1 MNYKQLQQDNSN
13 LRPHQIEAKRKIFDA
28 WNTYVS
34 VMLQMPTGTGKTYL
48 FTSLINDLL
57 NAYKSKHEEIN
68 ILVVAHRT
76 ELIDQISATLN
87 RYGIA
92 HGFIQGTREQHLW
105 RRVQVGSIMSLLTD
119 KNYNNVRRQKFDYII
134 IDEAHHSLADTYI
147 ELFRLFSEAKKL
159 GVTATPCRMN
169 HESFLQLYD
178 VLITSPQISW
188 FIDNHLLAD
197 FDYVSIKPDSEIQ
210 RLVDRSE
217 VSQTGDFVNADLDN
231 TFNNMRI
238 RSKLY
243 ESYERYAEGRKG
255 IIYAISKVH
264 ASKIAELY
272 CSHGLK
278 TVAIDCDTP
287 KEERQDYIRAFK
299 RGDINVL
306 VNVDIFTEGFDCPDV
321 SFIQL
326 ARPTRSLAL
335 YLQQV
340 GRGLRIVEG
349 KEKTIIIDNVGL
361 YNYFGLPDANR
372 KWQYWFKGDENVEHE
387 THIPDDRVSGMFPD
401 YESCVRKFHE
411 EDEEMAVIRGAKNEM
426 CVKVKDGHLQ
436 DINKPKISE
445 FALCDYYLVRGH
457 CKNFR
462 VYPFVKKKG
471 KATSSVGNCV
481 FEYNESQKNI
491 EFGEDTEQNKQL
503 LDSNVKFQSILSFVA
518 MLSGHNIMDFIDLR
532 KLSKLSESDR
542 IHKITPYEIFEI
554 ISRIPKE

>member
-1 MNYKQLQQDNSN
+1 MDYKQLHQDNAN
-13 LRPHQIEAKRKIFDA
+13 LRPHQIEAKRRIFDA
-28 WNTYVS
+28 WDKHAS

-57 NAYKSKHEEIN
+57 NAYKSRHEEIN

-119 KNYNNVRRQKFDYII
+119 KNCYNVRRQKFDYII

-147 ELFRLFSEAKKL
+147 ELFRMFPEAKKL
-159 GVTATPCRMN
+159 GVTATPCRTN
-169 HESFLQLYD
+169 RESFLKLYD

-188 FIDNHLLAD
+188 FINNHLLAD
-197 FDYVSIKPDSEIQ
+197 FDYVSIKPNSEIQ

-217 VSQTGDFVNADLDN
+217 ISQTGDFVNADLDN
-231 TFNNMRI
+231 TLNNMRI

-255 IIYAISKVH
+255 IIYAINKVH

-272 CSHGLK
+272 SSHGQK
-278 TVAIDCDTP
+278 AVAIDCDTP

-299 RGDINVL
+299 RGDIKVM

-321 SFIQL
+321 CFIQL

-372 KWQYWFKGDENVEHE
+372 KWQHWFKGHENVEHE
-387 THIPDDRVSGMFPD
+387 THMPEDRVSDMLPD
-401 YESCVRKFHE
+401 YKSYARKFHE
-411 EDEEMAVIRGAKNEM
+411 DDEEMTVIRGAKG
-426 CVKVKDGHLQ
+426 KIPDKTKSGDLQ
-436 DINKPKISE
+436 NTPKPEITE
-445 FALCDYYLVRGH
+445 FSLCDYYLVRGH
-457 CKNFR
+457 RKSFK
-462 VYPFVKKKG
+462 VYPFVKKRG
-471 KATSSVGNCV
+471 KATESVGNCV
-481 FEYNESQKNI
+481 FEYNESQNSI
-491 EFGEDTEQNKQL
+491 VFDDDTEQNKRL
-503 LDSNVKFQSILSFVA
+503 LDSNVKFQSILGFVA
-518 MLSGHNIMDFIDLR
+518 MLSGHDIMDFIDLR
-532 KLSKLSESDR
+532 RLSLLSESGSVHR
-542 IHKITPYEIFEI
+542 ITPFEIFDI
-554 ISRIPKE
+554 ISRISKK